1 MEESSDDN
9 NSNYLYSLEDL
20 VKKGIINQTTC
31 DKVKLGASIIEKKY
45 FEKENQ
51 YFKHEKLYNII

>member
-9 NSNYLYSLEDL
+9 NSNYLYTLEDL
-20 VKKGIINQTTC
+20 VKKGLINQTTC

-45 FEKENQ
+45 LEKENQ
-51 YFKHEKLYNII
+51 